1 MVEQKDSSDS
11 IVHSLQ
17 DSVEWIQGYNQRIED
32 ERQRYRAQPP
42 KVYGASASPEQAVS
56 QPAERGTEEGV
67 DVADSL
73 RTPQQIRD
81 YHALNERLVQAGF
94 TPQHRVRYLQ
104 LYLLNLAFQSR
115 PREIVARAQRN
126 PEFRR
131 SFQDSLRLDELLQ
144 RELRNV
150 GIQQLTPLRSVDPAV
165 SPRNI

>member
-42 KVYGASASPEQAVS
+42 KIYGASASPEQAVS
-56 QPAERGTEEGV
+56 QPTERGAEEGV

-81 YHALNERLVQAGF
+81 YHALNEQAQKGF
-94 TPQHRVRYLQ
+94 SVI
-104 LYLLNLAFQSR
+104 LNNINECLKSKQA
-115 PREIVARAQRN
+115 ECGCYI
-126 PEFRR
+126 
-131 SFQDSLRLDELLQ
+131 SFSSFSWKE
-144 RELRNV
+144 
-150 GIQQLTPLRSVDPAV
+150 SK
-165 SPRNI
+165 